1 MNAMHRRDLLKL
13 IAAAT
18 GCALVGIEGALAAP
32 AAHASFAAREIAM
45 LDEIA
50 ETIIPRT
57 DTPGARDAAVGAFI
71 ARYAQAC
78 YTPAQ
83 LSSLRQGIAAID
95 SRMRARGVAGFL
107 HASPDQRHALLAQV
121 DREATAHAK
130 DAKDAKDPSLSDPH
144 YFTLMKQLTLL
155 GFFTSEPGSTRVL
168 RYRPVPGKYRGCLP
182 YRKGDTS
189 WA

>member
-18 GCALVGIEGALAAP
+18 GCTLVGAGRVLAAAP
-32 AAHASFAAREIAM
+32 GQTPFSAGDLAM

-57 DTPGARDAAVGAFI
+57 DTPGAKDAAVGAFI
-71 ARYAQAC
+71 VRYAQAC
-78 YTPAQ
+78 YDPAQ
-83 LSSLRQGIAAID
+83 LRSLKQGIVTVDA
-95 SRMRARGVAGFL
+95 RMHAQAGAGFL
-107 HASPDQRHALLAQV
+107 HASPAQRHALLTRIDA
-121 DREATAHAK
+121 EAKQQAK
-130 DAKDAKDPSLSDPH
+130 EAGQADPH

-168 RYRPVPGKYRGCLP
+168 RYRPVPGKYRGCVP
-182 YRKGDTS
+182 YKKGDTS

>member
-1 MNAMHRRDLLKL
+1 MHRRELLKL

-18 GCALVGIEGALAAP
+18 GCALVGMEGALAAP
-32 AAHASFAAREIAM
+32 GIHTRFSKRDLAM

-57 DTPGARDAAVGAFI
+57 DTPGARDAGVGAFI

-78 YTPAQ
+78 YEPAQ
-83 LSSLRQGIAAID
+83 LRSLQQGIVTLDA
-95 SRMRARGVAGFL
+95 RMRAQAGADFL
-107 HASPDQRHALLAQV
+107 HASAAQRQALLTQI
-121 DREATAHAK
+121 DLEARKHAK
-130 DAKDAKDPSLSDPH
+130 EPGQSAPH

-168 RYRPVPGKYRGCLP
+168 RYRPVPGKYKGCVP
-182 YRKGDTS
+182 YRKGQTS

>member
-1 MNAMHRRDLLKL
+1 MHRRELLKL

-18 GCALVGIEGALAAP
+18 GCALVGAGGALAAP
-32 AAHASFAAREIAM
+32 AAQPAFSAREIAM

-71 ARYAQAC
+71 ARYAAAC
-78 YTPAQ
+78 YDPQQ
-83 LSSLRQGIAAID
+83 LASLKQGIGTLDALMKKRAGAGLVQAAP
-95 SRMRARGVAGFL
+95 AR
-107 HASPDQRHALLAQV
+107 RHALLAEIDQQA
-121 DREATAHAK
+121 RRHA
-130 DAKDAKDPSLSDPH
+130 AEPGNAVPH

-168 RYRPVPGKYRGCLP
+168 RYRPVPGKYKGCVP
-182 YRKGDTS
+182 YKKGQTA

>member
-1 MNAMHRRDLLKL
+1 MQRRELLKL

-18 GCALVGIEGALAAP
+18 GCALVGAEGALAAP
-32 AAHASFAAREIAM
+32 AARAPFSKRDRAM

-71 ARYAQAC
+71 ARYALAC
-78 YTPAQ
+78 YDPAQ
-83 LSSLRQGIAAID
+83 LRILAQGIGTLDAL
-95 SRMRARGVAGFL
+95 MRTRTGADFL
-107 HASPDQRHALLAQV
+107 HASKAQRQALLTGIDLQA
-121 DREATAHAK
+121 RAHAK
-130 DAKDAKDPSLSDPH
+130 DASQAAPH

-168 RYRPVPGKYRGCLP
+168 RYRPVPGKYKGCVP
-182 YRKGDTS
+182 YRKGETS

>member
-1 MNAMHRRDLLKL
+1 MQRRELLKL

-18 GCALVGIEGALAAP
+18 GCALVGAERALAAP
-32 AAHASFAAREIAM
+32 AARPALSTRDRLM

-57 DTPGARDAAVGAFI
+57 DTPGAKDAAVGAFI

-78 YTPAQ
+78 YEPAQ
-83 LSSLRQGIAAID
+83 LRILAQGIGTLDALMR
-95 SRMRARGVAGFL
+95 SRTGADFL
-107 HASPDQRHALLAQV
+107 HASKAQRQSLLSGIDLQARRQ
-121 DREATAHAK
+121 AK
-130 DAKDAKDPSLSDPH
+130 DANQSAPH

-168 RYRPVPGKYRGCLP
+168 RYRPVPGKYRGCVP
-182 YRKGDTS
+182 YRKGETS

>member
-18 GCALVGIEGALAAP
+18 GCALVGIEDAGAAP
-32 AAHASFAAREIAM
+32 TARAPFSAREIAM

-57 DTPGARDAAVGAFI
+57 DTPGARDAGVGAFI

-78 YTPAQ
+78 YAPAQ
-83 LSSLRQGIAAID
+83 LRCLQQGIGAID
-95 SRMRARGVAGFL
+95 ARMRARGVAGFL

-130 DAKDAKDPSLSDPH
+130 DPGQADPH

-168 RYRPVPGKYRGCLP
+168 RYRPVPGKYKGCIP
-182 YRKGDTS
+182 YRKGQTS

>member
-1 MNAMHRRDLLKL
+1 MHRRELLKL

-18 GCALVGIEGALAAP
+18 GCALVGMESALAAP
-32 AAHASFAAREIAM
+32 AVRTSFPAHDLAT

-57 DTPGARDAAVGAFI
+57 DTPGAKDAAVGAFI

-78 YTPAQ
+78 YEPAQ
-83 LSSLRQGIAAID
+83 LRSLQQGIAAID
-95 SRMRARGVAGFL
+95 ARMRAQAGVDFL
-107 HASPDQRHALLAQV
+107 RASPAQRHVLLTTI
-121 DREATAHAK
+121 DREAKHQVK
-130 DAKDAKDPSLSDPH
+130 DATQAAPH

-168 RYRPVPGKYRGCLP
+168 RYRPIPGKYKGCVP
-182 YRKGDTS
+182 YQKGQSS

>member
-1 MNAMHRRDLLKL
+1 MHRRDLLKL

-18 GCALVGIEGALAAP
+18 GCALVGTERALAAP
-32 AAHASFAAREIAM
+32 AAGAAFSAHDIAM

-57 DTPGARDAAVGAFI
+57 DTPGAKDAGVGPFI
-71 ARYAQAC
+71 ARYAHTC
-78 YTPAQ
+78 YEPAQ
-83 LSSLRQGIAAID
+83 LRSLQQGIGNIEAA
-95 SRMRARGVAGFL
+95 MRAQSRVGFRQ
-107 HASPDQRHALLAQV
+107 ASPAQRHALLSDL
-121 DREATAHAK
+121 DREAKQQAN
-130 DAKDAKDPSLSDPH
+130 DPARPAPH

-168 RYRPVPGKYRGCLP
+168 RYRPVPGKYRGCVP
-182 YRKGDTS
+182 YKKGESS

>member
-1 MNAMHRRDLLKL
+1 MDRRDLLKL

-18 GCALVGIEGALAAP
+18 GCALVGMEGAIAAP
-32 AAHASFAAREIAM
+32 GAHTPFSKRDLAM

-78 YTPAQ
+78 YDPAQ
-83 LSSLRQGIAAID
+83 LRSLQQGIGTLDA
-95 SRMRARGVAGFL
+95 RMRAQARGGFL
-107 HASPDQRHALLAQV
+107 HATPAQRQALLTSV
-121 DREATAHAK
+121 DLEARKHAK
-130 DAKDAKDPSLSDPH
+130 EAGQAAPH

-168 RYRPVPGKYRGCLP
+168 RYRPVPGKYKGCVP
-182 YRKGDTS
+182 YRKGETS

>member
-1 MNAMHRRDLLKL
+1 MNTMHRRDLLKL

-18 GCALVGIEGALAAP
+18 GCALVGAGRVLAAP
-32 AAHASFAAREIAM
+32 LAATPANTRFSASDLAM

-57 DTPGARDAAVGAFI
+57 DTPGAKDAAVGPFI

-78 YTPAQ
+78 YDPAQ
-83 LSSLRQGIAAID
+83 LGALKQGIATVD
-95 SRMRARGVAGFL
+95 TRMRAHAGVGFL
-107 HASPDQRHALLAQV
+107 HASPAQRHVLLTRIDLEAKPQAQ
-121 DREATAHAK
+121 
-130 DAKDAKDPSLSDPH
+130 DAGQPAPH

-168 RYRPVPGKYRGCLP
+168 RYRPVPGKYRGCVP
-182 YRKGDTS
+182 YRKGDAS

>member
-1 MNAMHRRDLLKL
+1 MHRRELLKL

-18 GCALVGIEGALAAP
+18 GCALVGMESALAAP
-32 AAHASFAAREIAM
+32 AVRTSFPAHDLAT

-57 DTPGARDAAVGAFI
+57 DTPGAKDAAVGAFI

-78 YTPAQ
+78 YEPAQ
-83 LSSLRQGIAAID
+83 LRSLQQGIAAID
-95 SRMRARGVAGFL
+95 ARMRAQAGVDFL
-107 HASPDQRHALLAQV
+107 RASPAQRHVLLTTI
-121 DREATAHAK
+121 DREAKHQVK
-130 DAKDAKDPSLSDPH
+130 DATQAAPH

-168 RYRPVPGKYRGCLP
+168 RYRPIPGKYKGYVP
-182 YRKGDTS
+182 YQKGQSS